1 MLLLSFGLFLWA
13 CKDENSLHRACN
25 LSVRKEEAKG
35 KNNFGERGENRHGL
49 TSGASVPH
57 VSGGRVLISGALKQA
72 SGLRIP
78 QEPQLPAWT
87 SKMPKGGQHGSS
99 RSSSPSV
106 PSVVHI
112 SCWGWRGCTPQYW
125 DVYCRAVW
133 GWFNIKVVLK
143 TTRQARQWLLVK

>member
-25 LSVRKEEAKG
+25 LSNEKEKLKEKITLG
-35 KNNFGERGENRHGL
+35 REEKIVTVL

-57 VSGGRVLISGALKQA
+57 MSSEAVLILGALKQA
-72 SGLRIP
+72 PGLRML

-87 SKMPKGGQHGSS
+87 SKMPKGGQRGSS

-112 SCWGWRGCTPQYW
+112 HPSVCP
-125 DVYCRAVW
+125 
-133 GWFNIKVVLK
+133 
-143 TTRQARQWLLVK
+143 TTAMFTVGQCGVGLISK